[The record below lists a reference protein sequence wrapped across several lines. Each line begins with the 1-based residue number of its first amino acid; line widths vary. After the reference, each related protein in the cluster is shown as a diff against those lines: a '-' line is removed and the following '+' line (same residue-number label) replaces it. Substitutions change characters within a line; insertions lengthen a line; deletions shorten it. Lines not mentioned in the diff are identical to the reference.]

1 MPKLDD
7 LVSKKPKREIQ
18 YWRVI
23 VTYSD
28 NETSG
33 NRVFKDRAKA
43 ERFAVRQK
51 KSGVAKKAVLEPF
64 VRQQYGGRRGSKH

>member
-1 MPKLDD
+1 MPKNANDT
-7 LVSKKPKREIQ
+7 KKPKREIQ

-43 ERFAVRQK
+43 ERFAARQK
-51 KSGVAKKAVLEPF
+51 KSGVVKKAVLEPF
-64 VRQQYGGRRGSKH
+64 VRQQYGGRRVSKH

>member
-1 MPKLDD
+1 MPKHH
-7 LVSKKPKREIQ
+7 

-28 NETSG
+28 NQTSG

-51 KSGVAKKAVLEPF
+51 KSPVVKKAVLEPF
-64 VRQQYGGRRGSKH
+64 VRQQYGGRRISKHSDAKS

>member
-1 MPKLDD
+1 MP
-7 LVSKKPKREIQ
+7 EHH

-43 ERFAVRQK
+43 ETFAVRQK
-51 KSGVAKKAVLEPF
+51 KSPVVKKTVIEPF
-64 VRQQYGGRRGSKH
+64 VRQQYGGRRVSRY

>member
-1 MPKLDD
+1 LFSC
-7 LVSKKPKREIQ
+7 SKDKTVEHR

-23 VTYSD
+23 VTYSND
-28 NETSG
+28 ETSG

-51 KSGVAKKAVLEPF
+51 KSPTVKKAVLELF
-64 VRQQYGGRRGSKH
+64 VRQ